1 MGLFI
6 LGKVNLSMPLE
17 DAIRWDNRYK
27 TDERHASHRGPREFL
42 VEHADCLPKS
52 GYALD
57 VAMGL
62 GDNAGFLIERG
73 LDVIGVDISSVAVI
87 QAKRRWPELNAILA
101 DLTGFYLPVRYFD
114 VILNFYYLQREL
126 WQEYRRALKPHGI
139 LFMEVLTSEMI
150 KIKPEIDPSFLV
162 EPGELWEA
170 FSDWDVLHYHEC
182 WTEID
187 QGRQR
192 AVASLVARLS

>member
-1 MGLFI
+1 
-6 LGKVNLSMPLE
+6 
-17 DAIRWDNRYK
+17 
-27 TDERHASHRGPREFL
+27 
-42 VEHADCLPKS
+42 
-52 GYALD
+52 
-57 VAMGL
+57 MGL

-87 QAKRRWPELNAILA
+87 RAKRRWPELNAILA

-139 LFMEVLTSEMI
+139 LFIEVLTREMI
-150 KIKPEIDPSFLV
+150 KIKPEIDPSSLV

>member
-1 MGLFI
+1 
-6 LGKVNLSMPLE
+6 MPLE

-42 VEHADCLPKS
+42 VEHADYLPKC

-62 GDNAGFLIERG
+62 GDNAGFLVERG
-73 LDVIGVDISSVAVI
+73 LEVIGVDISAVAVFR
-87 QAKRRWPELNAILA
+87 AKKRWPELNAVLA
-101 DLTGFYLPVRYFD
+101 DLTRFYLPAGYFD
-114 VILNFYYLQREL
+114 VILNFYYFQREL
-126 WQEYRRALKPHGI
+126 WQDYRRALKPHGI
-139 LFMEVLTSEMI
+139 LFMEVLTCGML
-150 KIKPEIDPSFLV
+150 KIKPEMDPSFLV
-162 EPGELWEA
+162 EPGELREA
-170 FSDWDVLHYHEC
+170 FSDWEVLHYYEG

-192 AVASLVARLS
+192 AVASLVARLP